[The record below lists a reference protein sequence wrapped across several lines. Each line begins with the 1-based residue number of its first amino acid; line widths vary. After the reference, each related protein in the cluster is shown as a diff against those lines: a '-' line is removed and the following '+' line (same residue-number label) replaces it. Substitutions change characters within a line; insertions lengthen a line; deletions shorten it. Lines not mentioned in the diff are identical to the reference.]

1 MVDLRAPCEF
11 AQGSF
16 PNTVNLPLMDD
27 EERRKV
33 GTCYKQYG
41 QDAAIRLGHK
51 LVSGPLKEE
60 RIRAWK
66 AFVAAHP
73 EGYIFCFRGGLR
85 SRTVKQWL
93 TEAGASYPL
102 IVGGYK
108 AMRRFLIDALDQ
120 CVETLPQ
127 VVLGGLTGSS
137 KTGFVARHPFGVNL
151 EGFANHRGSS
161 FGNFPTPQPTQI
173 AFENQLAVA
182 CLRQEAMQHR
192 YLLLE
197 DEGRIIGSI
206 NIPLRLHE
214 SMTRAPL
221 VVLQEKFE
229 HRVENIL
236 DEYVRGMFGLYV
248 DEAQRRGMGPEESVF
263 GVYSE
268 WLLSSMDKLRKR
280 LGGERHRDLRQ
291 KMEAALAEQSG
302 SGDVNL
308 HREWIVPLLEDYY
321 DPMYLYQLNQKK
333 ERVIFEGS
341 TSEVQEFLSSY
352 RQETQG

>member
-1 MVDLRAPCEF
+1 
-11 AQGSF
+11 
-16 PNTVNLPLMDD
+16 
-27 EERRKV
+27 
-33 GTCYKQYG
+33 
-41 QDAAIRLGHK
+41 
-51 LVSGPLKEE
+51 
-60 RIRAWK
+60 
-66 AFVAAHP
+66 
-73 EGYIFCFRGGLR
+73 
-85 SRTVKQWL
+85 
-93 TEAGASYPL
+93 
-102 IVGGYK
+102 
-108 AMRRFLIDALDQ
+108 DALDQ